1 MMPLGMAVIKQWVE
15 INSEWLPF
23 ISFALLF
30 VISILLIRGAG
41 FLLESF
47 IKLIYLNFINRC
59 IGGLAFSSLLLLIMS
74 IMISA
79 GKYLELFTTK
89 LEEESLLLEYVAMVF
104 PWLYEQ
110 YPIIKEYFNFFKP
123 IKVTS
128 VGLLCTSDNSCAQDR
143 SFAIPPASSLL
154 ILLVICVN
162 CQLNTNVCL
171 VQLSSVKILNISNR
185 SETLLLLLLNV
196 NNNINT

>member
-1 MMPLGMAVIKQWVE
+1 MYLDVVIALLLLLGFYYGVSKGIIKPVIALSSIIAGVFIANAMMPLGMAVIKQWME
-15 INSEWLPF
+15 INAQWLPF

-30 VISILLIRGAG
+30 IISILLIRGAG

-59 IGGLAFSSLLLLIMS
+59 VGGFAFSSLLLLIMS

-79 GKYLELFTTK
+79 GKHLELFTTK

-110 YPIIKEYFNFFKP
+110 YPIIKEYF
-123 IKVTS
+123 I
-128 VGLLCTSDNSCAQDR
+128 GHL
-143 SFAIPPASSLL
+143 
-154 ILLVICVN
+154 
-162 CQLNTNVCL
+162 
-171 VQLSSVKILNISNR
+171 
-185 SETLLLLLLNV
+185 
-196 NNNINT
+196 